1 MTIVGFNFS
10 KISVEKK
17 EAAKGKITINN
28 NIAIKSVEKKDLSL
42 GAAKQEGVK
51 FVFAFVSK
59 YDPKFAEILLEG
71 DVLYL
76 ASSEEVKKIVDG
88 WKKTKKVSKDVM
100 AQIMNT
106 ALTKCNVQA
115 LILSKEVNL
124 PPPIPLPSVEV
135 SAKK

>member
-1 MTIVGFNFS
+1 MTIVGFNFN

-28 NIAIKSVEKKDLSL
+28 NISIKNVEKRDLSL

-51 FVFAFVSK
+51 FIFEFVSK
-59 YDPKFAEILLEG
+59 YEPKFAEISLEG

-76 ASSEEVKKIVDG
+76 AGSEQVKKILDG
-88 WKKTKKVSKDVM
+88 WKKNKKVEKDVM
-100 AQIMNT
+100 AQVMNT
-106 ALTKCNVQA
+106 ALTKCNIQA

-135 SAKK
+135 TTKK